1 MKMCK
6 RLKFF
11 KLSSL
16 LLKGTEKT
24 YYVQL
29 LGSLELKSVSAL
41 NTSAQKI
48 LTMLII
54 IISFIANLGDLKEKL
69 SSIRDI
75 KE

>member
-1 MKMCK
+1 MCK

-11 KLSSL
+11 KVSSL

-54 IISFIANLGDLKEKL
+54 IIISFIANLGDIKEKL